1 MTSETAAGEGTFISH
16 LIELRNRLVY
26 SLIAIGVVFT
36 PLAIFSQ
43 KLYSFLAQP
52 LIAKMPTGTSMI
64 ATEVA
69 SPFLTPLKLAFVV
82 SIVLSIPFLLYQV
95 WAFVAPGLYRHER
108 QLIFPLLAS
117 STLLFYAGMTF
128 AYFVVFPL
136 VFGFLTSV
144 APEGVQVMTDIRA
157 YLDFVFAMFLAF
169 GIAFEVPIAV
179 ILLVR
184 FGAVRPDTL
193 ASKRPYIVVW
203 TFVIAM
209 LLTPPDVISQ
219 TLLAIPMLLL
229 FEIGLFV
236 SRRIAPTPDE
246 DEYREMTEAEME
258 AEFEKVDTDF
268 DDEAVPENGAT
279 DAANSDDKPG
289 ADGKKGA
296 DQH

>member
-1 MTSETAAGEGTFISH
+1 MTSETAAGEGTFLSH

-26 SLIAIGVVFT
+26 SLIAVGVVFA
-36 PLAIFSQ
+36 PLAVFSQ
-43 KLYSFLAQP
+43 QLYSFLAQP
-52 LIAKMPTGTSMI
+52 LIAKMPSGASMI

-184 FGAVRPDTL
+184 FGAVRPETL

-219 TLLAIPMLLL
+219 TLLALPMLIL

-236 SRRIAPTPDE
+236 ARRIAPEPDE
-246 DEYREMTEAEME
+246 DEYREMTEEEME

-268 DDEAVPENGAT
+268 DDEAMSPEARLG
-279 DAANSDDKPG
+279 DPGSRKDD
-289 ADGKKGA
+289 
-296 DQH
+296 H